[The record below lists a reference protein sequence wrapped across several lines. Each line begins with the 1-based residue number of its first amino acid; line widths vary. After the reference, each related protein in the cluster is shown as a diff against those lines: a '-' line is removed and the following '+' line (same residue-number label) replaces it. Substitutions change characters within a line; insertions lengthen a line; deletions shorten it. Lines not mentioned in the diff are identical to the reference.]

1 MYFII
6 INYNADFGFFYG
18 MSGPMRYYH
27 LFSPENKLNKTEIL

>member
-6 INYNADFGFFYG
+6 INYNAVFGIFYG

-27 LFSPENKLNKTEIL
+27 LFYSENKQNKTELL